1 MRAFRAAHCLLCIA
15 TLGFLVGA
23 CQHQIAKRAPT
34 DREYSSKQGS
44 ERAIIVFIHGV
55 LGNPDDTFRSESA
68 QSDWPQMLAED
79 HTLNSAVRTL
89 VLGYMSRPLERA
101 SNIHEIATR
110 LQTRLRDRDI
120 FHQFDKVIFVT
131 HSMGGLIAKEMLL
144 QIQRDDPTIFGKVAG
159 IFFLATPSG
168 GSDLADVAKWLSSN
182 PQFRD
187 MESED
192 FNTYLQ
198 TIEDEWQAMLR
209 RRNND
214 SPYPKSFCAYEKLP
228 IGNILVVPRTRSQFG
243 CDEREIA
250 FDRTHI
256 DLVKPENTQ
265 DDVYQYV
272 GTRINKLLKDEYV
285 GLRVSAALLS
295 PDGHRIHPRATMH
308 SGESYVIELTATR
321 PAWFVVFARDSKGKV
336 ERYFPSAAAG
346 DQTAP
351 ALIMRIPTN
360 SSNALVLDEVK
371 GAEEIIVFATTENK
385 DDLRLIGKEV
395 ELSDAHAGEAL
406 DQALFKKGA
415 KVSPVPKV
423 KPSGDLQRIEASGMG
438 ADATARLVFWH
449 D

>member
-1 MRAFRAAHCLLCIA
+1 MRVYRASHCILCVA
-15 TLGFLVGA
+15 SLSLLVGA
-23 CQHQIAKRAPT
+23 CQPQVVKKNPT
-34 DREYSSKQGS
+34 DREYSSTQGS
-44 ERAIIVFIHGV
+44 ERAIIVFIHGI
-55 LGNPDDTFRSESA
+55 LGNPDDTFRSERA

-79 HTLNSAVRTL
+79 HSLNQAVRTL
-89 VLGYMSRPLERA
+89 VVGYMSRPLERA

-144 QIQRDDPTIFGKVAG
+144 QIQRDDPALLSKVAG

-168 GSDLADVAKWLSSN
+168 GSDLADMAKWLSSN

-228 IGNILVVPRTRSQFG
+228 VGNIVVVPRTRSQFG

-272 GTRINKLLKDEYV
+272 VTRIKKLLRDEYV
-285 GLRVSAALLS
+285 GLRVSVALLS
-295 PDGHRIHPRATMH
+295 PEGQRIPLSAAMH
-308 SGESYVIELTATR
+308 SGESYIIEIVATR
-321 PAWFVVFARDSKGKV
+321 PAWFVVFARDSKGNV

-346 DQTAP
+346 DQATP
-351 ALIMRIPTN
+351 SLIMRIPTK
-360 SSNALVLDEVK
+360 SSNVFVLDEVR
-371 GAEEIIVFATTENK
+371 GAEEIVVFATTENRE
-385 DDLRLIGKEV
+385 DLRLIGKEV
-395 ELSDAHAGEAL
+395 ESSGAHAGAAL

-415 KVSPVPKV
+415 KVSPVPKL
-423 KPSGDLQRIEASGMG
+423 KPSGDLQRIEAAGMG
-438 ADATARLVFWH
+438 ADATVRLVFWH